1 MLEGLLLHTIAFPH
15 IFGFLPIL
23 VGALG
28 AALLPGAATMA
39 VVGTGAMAGAMYM
52 GTEKAA
58 KAARDQANAAND
70 AATRAYWYNTENWN
84 LTKERL
90 IADHEFLTEQAKI
103 KAANEQTRA
112 NFADATNAQQYH
124 YNLQIRNAR
133 QESNLKQY
141 AKSEEVFGSQIS
153 LNAVEAEAAKHNEMR
168 ALQEAHAE
176 AAFEADDAYLENLS
190 REGTLR
196 SRGIKGR
203 SIGKATQATL
213 ADYGRQMSLIS
224 ESLSSA
230 GRNTRAVLKE
240 IQRSRFSADLAA
252 YAQKMLEPGVEPMPI
267 IPYATP
273 VAQYQLPRALTEAD
287 FGAKPVMGATYN
299 PNAASAA
306 VWGNAISSIAGIG
319 LSAMPWES
327 IGQTI
332 AGGLKSDIGLKENLE
347 YIEKS
352 PSGINIYEWNYI
364 GDNQRY
370 RGVIAQDLIAQGKY
384 DAVSEG
390 DNGYLA
396 VDYSQLDV
404 QMTAV

>member
-1 MLEGLLLHTIAFPH
+1 MPH
-15 IFGFLPIL
+15 IFGFLPFLALGGLAGAVIPATATFSTIAAGMS
-23 VGALG
+23 VGAMVG
-28 AALLPGAATMA
+28 GTMQS
-39 VVGTGAMAGAMYM
+39 
-52 GTEKAA
+52 A
-58 KAARDQANAAND
+58 KAARDQANMAND
-70 AATRAYWYNTENWN
+70 AATRQYWYNTENWN

-168 ALQEAHAE
+168 ALQEAHSE

-306 VWGNAISSIAGIG
+306 VWGSTISGIAGQAMGHLDWKAIG
-319 LSAMPWES
+319 
-327 IGQTI
+327 
-332 AGGLKSDIGLKENLE
+332 KSFVG
-347 YIEKS
+347 KS
-352 PSGINIYEWNYI
+352 
-364 GDNQRY
+364 
-370 RGVIAQDLIAQGKY
+370 
-384 DAVSEG
+384 
-390 DNGYLA
+390 
-396 VDYSQLDV
+396 
-404 QMTAV
+404 

>member
-1 MLEGLLLHTIAFPH
+1 
-15 IFGFLPIL
+15 
-23 VGALG
+23 
-28 AALLPGAATMA
+28 
-39 VVGTGAMAGAMYM
+39 
-52 GTEKAA
+52 
-58 KAARDQANAAND
+58 
-70 AATRAYWYNTENWN
+70 
-84 LTKERL
+84 
-90 IADHEFLTEQAKI
+90 
-103 KAANEQTRA
+103 
-112 NFADATNAQQYH
+112 
-124 YNLQIRNAR
+124 
-133 QESNLKQY
+133 
-141 AKSEEVFGSQIS
+141 
-153 LNAVEAEAAKHNEMR
+153 
-168 ALQEAHAE
+168 
-176 AAFEADDAYLENLS
+176 
-190 REGTLR
+190 
-196 SRGIKGR
+196 
-203 SIGKATQATL
+203 
-213 ADYGRQMSLIS
+213 
-224 ESLSSA
+224 
-230 GRNTRAVLKE
+230 
-240 IQRSRFSADLAA
+240 
-252 YAQKMLEPGVEPMPI
+252 
-267 IPYATP
+267 
-273 VAQYQLPRALTEAD
+273 
-287 FGAKPVMGATYN
+287 MGATYN